1 MQLIPVQVESE
12 MVGEDGQTP
21 RRFIWEERRIEVEQV
36 VDRWYQGLGDP
47 EWPMAD
53 YFKVIGSDSRAYL
66 LKRDLEAA
74 DWFLLK
80 RW

>member
-12 MVGEDGQTP
+12 VVGETNETP
-21 RRFIWEERRIEVEQV
+21 RRFFWEGRWIEVELV
-36 VDRWYQGLGDP
+36 DDRWYQGSGNP

-53 YFKVIGSDSRAYL
+53 YFKVIGSDLREYL
-66 LKRDLEAA
+66 LKRDLEAG